1 MVRQVEDVLFEEY
14 SLELIHLA
22 VAHGDQ
28 NAQAGLQ
35 RYLSEIMLGWLHEHP
50 SREVAGRS
58 ESEEHYVALAF
69 GRFWQAT
76 LQRQVV
82 YKTLTEVLV
91 SLRAS
96 LNGVI
101 LEMLRTSSRPRE
113 VLQRGTGEPGM
124 QDSPGS
130 RETWDTLQTLLSDQ
144 REQRLAYLLFHCGL
158 DPREIVRCCPQ
169 EWSDVQEIYHLRCH
183 LLQRLLHHYEPT
195 ERAAQSEEE
204 RR

>member
-1 MVRQVEDVLFEEY
+1 MRQIEGVSFEVD

-22 VAHGDQ
+22 VAHGNQ

-35 RYLSEIMLGWLHEHP
+35 RYLSEMVLGWVHEHP
-50 SREVAGRS
+50 SREVACRS
-58 ESEEHYVALAF
+58 ESEEHYVVLAF

-96 LNGVI
+96 LNGAI
-101 LEMLRTSSRPRE
+101 LETLRTSSRPRE
-113 VLQRGTGEPGM
+113 VLQSETGEPHM

-130 RETWDTLQTLLSDQ
+130 RETWDTLQTLLPDQ

-158 DPREIVRCCPQ
+158 DPREIVRCYPQ
-169 EWSDVQEIYHLRCH
+169 EWSDIQEIYHLRCH
-183 LLQRLLHHYEPT
+183 LLNQLLHHYEPT